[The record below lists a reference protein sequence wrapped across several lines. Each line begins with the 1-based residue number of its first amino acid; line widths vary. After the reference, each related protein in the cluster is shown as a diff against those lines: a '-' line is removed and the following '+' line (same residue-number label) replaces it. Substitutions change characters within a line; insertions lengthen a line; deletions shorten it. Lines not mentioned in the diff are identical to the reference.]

1 MQAATY
7 ADANS
12 LVMRIEPELL
22 RTLAGLSQRRRAEVL
37 DFARFLE
44 QRAERSPAEARAA
57 THIELRLAPTDTL
70 LQLTGLVALGGDALT
85 DSEALYDDNGS
96 H

>member
-1 MQAATY
+1 MQAATH
-7 ADANS
+7 ADTNS

-22 RTLAGLSQRRRAEVL
+22 RTLAGLSHRRQAEVL

-44 QRAERSPAEARAA
+44 QRAEQSPAEIGAA
-57 THIELRLAPTDTL
+57 SRIELRLAPTDTL
-70 LQLTGLVALGGDALT
+70 LQLTGLVALGGDALA
-85 DSEALYDDNGS
+85 DSEAFYDDNGS